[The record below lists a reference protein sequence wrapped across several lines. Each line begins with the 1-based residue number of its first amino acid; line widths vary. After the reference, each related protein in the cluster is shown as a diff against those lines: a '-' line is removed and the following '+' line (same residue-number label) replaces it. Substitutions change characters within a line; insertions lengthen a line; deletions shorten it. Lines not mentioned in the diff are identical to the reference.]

1 VLPALLAAWI
11 AVLLA
16 EPAALHACAMH
27 SGAMHARGA
36 GAAAHGASHAAHAPA
51 AAAGSHDADHRTH
64 AAEEALTPGTSA
76 PDGRAACTCL
86 GHCSSTTPLVLGAL
100 APDLASLLPTLLH
113 PGRLAHEYVA
123 AWVDFVLPFATA
135 PPLVLAA

>member
-1 VLPALLAAWI
+1 M
-11 AVLLA
+11 A

-27 SGAMHARGA
+27 AGVMHAGA
-36 GAAAHGASHAAHAPA
+36 GSVVHGASHAAHAPDT
-51 AAAGSHDADHRTH
+51 AGADDAHHRNRT
-64 AAEEALTPGTSA
+64 AEDAPGPGTSA
-76 PDGRAACTCL
+76 PDGRVTCTCL

-100 APDLASLLPTLLH
+100 APDLASLLPTLLN
-113 PGRLAHEYVA
+113 PGRAAHEYVA